1 MSHLYLPSQH
11 NDTDLA
17 LASAV
22 AEAIDSNELF
32 VAWTYESGLGAP
44 PVVKAFM
51 RQQSPEP
58 ALRNPFAEALTEI
71 AAAFGALM
79 SLMLFRRP
87 QQPAETNPP
96 VRASQSESEL
106 HGAA

>member
-1 MSHLYLPSQH
+1 MSHLYLPAEH

-32 VAWTYESGLGAP
+32 VAWTYDTGVSTP
-44 PVVKAFM
+44 PVVKAFL
-51 RQQSPEP
+51 RRGPEP
-58 ALRNPFAEALTEI
+58 APRNPFAEALSEI

-79 SLMLFRRP
+79 SLVFFRRP
-87 QQPAETNPP
+87 QEPAEANLP
-96 VRASQSESEL
+96 VRASKSEL
-106 HGAA
+106 EGAA

>member
-1 MSHLYLPSQH
+1 MSHLYLPAEH

-32 VAWTYESGLGAP
+32 VAWTCEGGVAAA
-44 PVVKAFM
+44 PVVKALR
-51 RQQSPEP
+51 RQPAP
-58 ALRNPFAEALTEI
+58 ALRNPFAEALSEI

-79 SLMLFRRP
+79 SLVFFRRP
-87 QQPAETNPP
+87 QQPADANPP
-96 VRASQSESEL
+96 VRASRSEL
-106 HGAA
+106 EGAA

>member
-1 MSHLYLPSQH
+1 MSHLYLPAEH

-32 VAWTYESGLGAP
+32 VAWTYETGVAAP

-51 RQQSPEP
+51 RQRPEP
-58 ALRNPFAEALTEI
+58 ALRNPFAEALSEI
-71 AAAFGALM
+71 AAAFAALM
-79 SLMLFRRP
+79 SLIFFRRP
-87 QQPAETNPP
+87 QHAAEADPP
-96 VRASQSESEL
+96 VRASKSEL
-106 HGAA
+106 EGAA

>member
-1 MSHLYLPSQH
+1 MSHLYLPAEH

-32 VAWTYESGLGAP
+32 VAWTHETGHAAP
-44 PVVKAFM
+44 PVVKAFV
-51 RQQSPEP
+51 RRRPEP
-58 ALRNPFAEALTEI
+58 ELRNPFAEALIEI

-79 SLMLFRRP
+79 SLIFFRRP
-87 QQPAETNPP
+87 QQTAEADPP
-96 VRASQSESEL
+96 VRASKSEL
-106 HGAA
+106 EGAA

>member
-1 MSHLYLPSQH
+1 MSHLYLPAEH

-32 VAWTYESGLGAP
+32 VAWTHESGHAAP

-51 RQQSPEP
+51 RQHPEP
-58 ALRNPFAEALTEI
+58 EMRNPFAEALSEI

-79 SLMLFRRP
+79 SLIFFRRP
-87 QQPAETNPP
+87 QQSAEADRP
-96 VRASQSESEL
+96 VRASKSEL
-106 HGAA
+106 EGAA

>member
-1 MSHLYLPSQH
+1 MSHLYLPAAH

-32 VAWTYESGLGAP
+32 VAWTYEHGHAAP
-44 PVVKAFM
+44 PVVEAM
-51 RQQSPEP
+51 LRRRPEP
-58 ALRNPFAEALTEI
+58 VALRNPFAEALSEI

-87 QQPAETNPP
+87 QPRAEANPP
-96 VRASQSESEL
+96 VQTSHSEL
-106 HGAA
+106 EGAA